1 MSVVNDVLK
10 NLNERHA
17 RELSFQAMPYSYE
30 EKKGQPWL
38 LWVAIAC
45 IFAVTVYLSIK
56 MWQQDQI
63 RYLALNVPS
72 DVFLIPSENKTV
84 DNKKVESVAKGEDED
99 KPIEKTL
106 SRNESTRVVATK
118 VEASAKPVATKTAQT
133 QATEQAVIAVQEGD
147 TQTAKKLLNQTS
159 DYIRDDLKLRIMVK
173 DDPVAVWPYI
183 KQNFPDFQKDVS
195 LLALAA
201 QGLQRS
207 GQHDMAIGF
216 YQQLVRLEPKDA
228 KWRAALAISLE
239 AKGDDQAA
247 KQLYQIALSMPNL
260 PAPLAQFSQKRL
272 TLLNGK

>member
-38 LWVAIAC
+38 LWIAIAC
-45 IFAVTVYLSIK
+45 IFTVTVYLSIK

-72 DVFLIPSENKTV
+72 DVFLSPSENKTV
-84 DNKKVESVAKGEDED
+84 DNEKVESVAKNKG

-106 SRNESTRVVATK
+106 SPNESTRVVAPKEEVT
-118 VEASAKPVATKTAQT
+118 ATPVATKTAQT

-216 YQQLVRLEPKDA
+216 YQQLVRLEPNVS

-247 KQLYQIALSMPNL
+247 KQLYKIALSMPNL

>member
-45 IFAVTVYLSIK
+45 IFSVTVYLSIK

-72 DVFLIPSENKTV
+72 DVFLTPAEKAPVDSKKTETVVKEKPSEKTISL
-84 DNKKVESVAKGEDED
+84 NEEAKNVESRDA
-99 KPIEKTL
+99 
-106 SRNESTRVVATK
+106 VV
-118 VEASAKPVATKTAQT
+118 AKPVATKTAQT
-133 QATEQAVIAVQEGD
+133 QATEQAVLAVREGD

-183 KQNFPDFQKDVS
+183 KQNFPDFQKDTS

-216 YQQLVRLEPKDA
+216 YQQLVRLEPNDA

-272 TLLNGK
+272 SILNGK